1 MAPDYHTR
9 ELNEYQ
15 EESSTSRPQP
25 HHHRQATSSCF
36 SRISTPNHVLH
47 SSVEEQ
53 GGCFHG
59 ASQPSDRGLEALPSP
74 IGITTYQ
81 KLEDQRVNED
91 RQKGHH
97 EHGSSSSL
105 PSKYQKLEDQRV
117 NEDRQKGHHEHG
129 SSSSLP
135 SFEGTSSKMRMMRK
149 MMISERRPSP
159 NKSSAHKSEDRSYA
173 DSITSSC
180 PQMVTNGGCSDSTTV
195 RVCVDCNTSKT
206 PLWRSGPRGP
216 KTLCNACGIRQR
228 KARRAMAATAT
239 AAASVAIV
247 PPPTMTLPAK
257 CKLKNKDNKRPG
269 SKAAIDQE
277 SETIKKRFKLPSP
290 TLVSHRETK
299 ELCLEDFA
307 TRLSKRYSANLQR
320 VFPQEEKEAAI
331 LLMALSCGLV
341 HG

>member
-1 MAPDYHTR
+1 
-9 ELNEYQ
+9 
-15 EESSTSRPQP
+15 
-25 HHHRQATSSCF
+25 
-36 SRISTPNHVLH
+36 
-47 SSVEEQ
+47 
-53 GGCFHG
+53 
-59 ASQPSDRGLEALPSP
+59 
-74 IGITTYQ
+74 
-81 KLEDQRVNED
+81 
-91 RQKGHH
+91 
-97 EHGSSSSL
+97 
-105 PSKYQKLEDQRV
+105 
-117 NEDRQKGHHEHG
+117 
-129 SSSSLP
+129 
-135 SFEGTSSKMRMMRK
+135 MRMMRK

-228 KARRAMAATAT
+228 KARRAMAATA
-239 AAASVAIV
+239 AAGVAIV
-247 PPPTMTLPAK
+247 PPTMTLPAK
-257 CKLKNKDNKRPG
+257 CKLKNKDNKRQG
-269 SKAAIDQE
+269 SRAAIDQE

-290 TLVSHRETK
+290 TLVSHRDTK

>member
-1 MAPDYHTR
+1 MSPDYQTR

-15 EESSTSRPQP
+15 EESLTSRPQP

-36 SRISTPNHVLH
+36 SSIITPNHVLH
-47 SSVEEQ
+47 SSAEEH
-53 GGCFHG
+53 GGCFYK
-59 ASQPSDRGLEALPSP
+59 ASQPSDRGLEALPAP
-74 IGITTYQ
+74 IGITTSQ
-81 KLEDQRVNED
+81 KLEDHRVD
-91 RQKGHH
+91 KDHHKGCH
-97 EHGSSSSL
+97 EHGSSPSS
-105 PSKYQKLEDQRV
+105 
-117 NEDRQKGHHEHG
+117 
-129 SSSSLP
+129 P
-135 SFEGTSSKMRMMRK
+135 SFKWTSSKMRMMRK
-149 MMISERRPSP
+149 MMISEERPPP
-159 NKSSAHKSEDRSYA
+159 NKSSARKSEDPPYP

-180 PQMVTNGGCSDSTTV
+180 PQMDTNGGCSGNTTV

-228 KARRAMAATAT
+228 KARRAMATAAAT
-239 AAASVAIV
+239 AANGTIV
-247 PPPTMTLPAK
+247 PPPTMTSPAK

-269 SKAAIDQE
+269 IKAAIGQE

-290 TLVSHRETK
+290 ALASPRETK
-299 ELCLEDFA
+299 KLCLEDFA
-307 TRLSKRYSANLQR
+307 ARVSKHYSANLQR